1 MKAISVSRRCE
12 CNGKLYKNIK
22 AHHKSQK
29 HQMFLLKREIREL
42 RIRNKRQ
49 ENEIFAL
56 RKALVVS
63 LSDVKGCIEK
73 QENKGVTM

>member
-1 MKAISVSRRCE
+1 
-12 CNGKLYKNIK
+12 
-22 AHHKSQK
+22 
-29 HQMFLLKREIREL
+29 MFLLKREIREL